1 VIRVLIGDDHPVV
14 RRGLRQILAEEQD
27 LAIAGEAADAEEVL
41 DQVARGSWGVVVLDL
56 SMPGNRNLDLLR
68 QLRAEHPEVPVL
80 VLSIHPEEQYA
91 LRCLKAGAGGYLS
104 KQSAPEHLVEAVRTV
119 AGGRRYLSP
128 GLTERLVRDAPSA
141 TEELPH
147 ERLSKRERQVFLSIA
162 SGRTVGEI
170 AEELGLSVKTV
181 STYRTRLL
189 DKLGLRT
196 NSELT
201 RYAFEHGLVE

>member
-1 VIRVLIGDDHPVV
+1 MIRVLIGDDHPVV
-14 RRGLRQILAEEQD
+14 RRGLRQILADEKD
-27 LAIAGEAADAEEVL
+27 LTVAGEAADADEVMR
-41 DQVARGSWGVVVLDL
+41 QVSGGDWGVVVLDL

-68 QLRAEHPEVPVL
+68 RLKTEQPEVPVL

-91 LRCLKAGAGGYLS
+91 LRCLKAGAGGYLN

-119 AGGRRYLSP
+119 ASGRRYLSP
-128 GLTERLVRDAPSA
+128 TLTERLVSDAPSVG
-141 TEELPH
+141 ERLPH
-147 ERLSKRERQVFLSIA
+147 ERLSERERQVFLGIA
-162 SGRTVGEI
+162 SGKTVGEL
-170 AEELGLSVKTV
+170 AEELGISVKTV

-196 NSELT
+196 NSEMT